1 MATHN
6 DFGKEAEEFAVKYLE
21 NNGYQII
28 KTNFRYLKAEIDI
41 IAKFANKIV
50 IVEVKARSYNHIA
63 EPENAVNTKKKRL
76 LITAANH
83 FMEEQN
89 REEEVRFDIIS
100 VLPNSNG
107 TLEIHHI
114 KNAFESIDY

>member
-6 DFGKEAEEFAVKYLE
+6 DFGKEAEELAVKYLE

-41 IAKFANKIV
+41 IAKFANEIV

-100 VLPNSNG
+100 VLPNPNG
-107 TLEIHHI
+107 TLEIYHI
-114 KNAFESIDY
+114 KNAFQSIDY